1 MKIGI
6 LADIHAHTGNLKK
19 AVARLRK
26 ADVDVF
32 VVLGDVIYNRTN
44 ATETVAMLRDCEA
57 IGVWGNH
64 ELGLCVE
71 PDADVCAGYDDSVL
85 SFLGTLAPNLE
96 LGGCL
101 FSHTFPN
108 EDARDPLSYYVDRL
122 PDEEDALDG
131 CFSTLPHRLM
141 MIGHFHRWF
150 AANTSGPIAWNG
162 ERTIE
167 LEPKERY
174 FVVIGAVMDGQAAI
188 VDTAQNVLIPVL
200 V

>member
-1 MKIGI
+1 MRIGI
-6 LADIHAHTGNLKK
+6 LADIHAHTANLTK
-19 AVARLRK
+19 AIASLRREG
-26 ADVDVF
+26 VDVF
-32 VVLGDVIYNRTN
+32 VVLGDVIYDSSN
-44 ATETVAMLRDCEA
+44 ATETIEILRDCEA

-71 PDADVCAGYDDSVL
+71 PEADVCAGYADTVL
-85 SFLGTLAPNLE
+85 SFLGTLTPRLE

-108 EDARDPLSYYVDRL
+108 EDASDPMSYYVDRR
-122 PDEEDALDG
+122 PNEEGALDG

-150 AANTSGPIAWNG
+150 AANTSGAIAWNG

-167 LEPKERY
+167 LEPNDRY
-174 FVVIGAVMDGQAAI
+174 FFVIGAVMNGQAAI
-188 VDTAQNVLIPVL
+188 LDTVQNVLIPMHV
-200 V
+200 